1 MTVANLIRNSSS
13 LSMYDRTKPHSASFS
28 SGFGFHVEQKESQ
41 TDQLSISGEV
51 PVQAEPLFQRDF
63 RVCDDHPPQHVVLEE
78 LRPP

>member
-41 TDQLSISGEV
+41 TDQLSISGTKSSYRRSLSSRGTS
-51 PVQAEPLFQRDF
+51 AYAMTIPLRM
-63 RVCDDHPPQHVVLEE
+63 
-78 LRPP
+78 